1 MKQRTETIEKNQ
13 LIQKW
18 FYEIDQ
24 IYKSLAIWIKN
35 KGEKQITSL
44 GPESGNS
51 LQDSYI
57 LKE

>member
-1 MKQRTETIEKNQ
+1 MKQRAEAIEKNE

-18 FYEIDQ
+18 FYDINQ

-44 GPESGNS
+44 GHESGNS
-51 LQDSYI
+51 VQDSYI
-57 LKE
+57 Y